1 MSRFLHRCALAQLL
15 ALALAVVGWPAWAQS
30 GDGAQ
35 PPAATRKAAPP
46 KHKAPAK
53 HKPAPARPKAAA
65 PAAAP
70 APTPAVSNVVH
81 QADYIV
87 AIVNT
92 EPITNNE
99 VRARMARAERDLKQA
114 GTPPPPEAELRK
126 EVLDRLITER
136 AEVQYARGHGMT
148 VSDEA
153 LKQAELSIA
162 RQNQLTSID
171 ELKQQIEAEG
181 ITFNDFVA
189 DLKNQVLLAEL
200 RAREIEPDVKVT
212 NAEVD
217 AFVQEQSGGHTTPSE
232 INLAMILVAVP
243 EGTSPQEVERLKAKA
258 DDIAKRARAGEDF
271 AKLASEYSD
280 ANKHGT
286 DGGVLG
292 MRPVNEYPDLF
303 LQATK
308 DTPVGGIAGPVKSG
322 AGFHILKVLD
332 RQQGGQV
339 ADVKIPL
346 THVRQILLK
355 VGPQQGQQV
364 AIDRLADFKRRIQ
377 SGEAR
382 FSQLAQQYSQD
393 ASAKDGGDLGWV
405 PPGQFV
411 PEFEQAMN
419 NLDVGQISDPIVTRF
434 GVQLI
439 QVEGRREQVL
449 TAAQQHDLAR
459 NILREKKTQEA
470 FADWAR
476 DVRARAYV
484 EYRDPPQ

>member
-1 MSRFLHRCALAQLL
+1 M
-15 ALALAVVGWPAWAQS
+15 ALALAVAGLPAWAQS

-35 PPAATRKAAPP
+35 PPAATRKAAPR
-46 KHKAPAK
+46 HHAPAK
-53 HKPAPARPKAAA
+53 HKPAPLKPKLGTVA
-65 PAAAP
+65 PATLP
-70 APTPAVSNVVH
+70 APVSAASNVVH

-99 VRARMARAERDLKQA
+99 VRARMARAERDMKHA
-114 GTPPPPEAELRK
+114 GTTPPPEAELRK

-136 AEVQYARGHGMT
+136 AEVQYAREHGMT
-148 VSDEA
+148 VSPEA

-162 RQNQLTSID
+162 RQNQLPSID
-171 ELKQQIEAEG
+171 ELKKQIEAEG
-181 ITFNDFVA
+181 ITYDDFLA

-200 RAREIEPDVKVT
+200 RARVIEPDVKVT

-243 EGTSPQEVERLKAKA
+243 DGASPQDVERLKAKA
-258 DDIAKRARAGEDF
+258 EKIAEQARSGADF
-271 AKLASEYSD
+271 AKLAAEYSD

-292 MRPVNEYPDLF
+292 MRPVNQYPELF

-308 DTPVGGIAGPVKSG
+308 DTPVGGIVGPVKSG

-355 VGPQQGQQV
+355 IGPQQSQQV
-364 AIDRLADFKRRIQ
+364 AIDRLADFRRRIQ

-382 FSQLAQQYSQD
+382 FSQLAREYSQD

-439 QVEGRREQVL
+439 QVEGRREQIL

-459 NILREKKTQEA
+459 NILREKKTEEA
-470 FADWAR
+470 FANWAR